1 MVPLGLSPTPSLH
14 GGEGVRTLPTAAT
27 PRDCQWRQ
35 GNGGREGPV
44 GAFCG
49 PHRSRLRAEL
59 HAKLPSTCYQ
69 YLTESKRRERQLPP
83 LRAMAKLRASPH
95 LVLTMVPG
103 SGISIPISDEDV
115 DSTESLSNFL
125 KVTQVVSSTSNPI
138 LALNKGN
145 NNRALYCQGK
155 IQLKRQK

>member
-1 MVPLGLSPTPSLH
+1 MVPLGLSPPHPCMGVKACAPCPLRRRLETANGDKETEEGRGLSEPSVAHTDQGSELSSKPSFPQRAINVSPR
-14 GGEGVRTLPTAAT
+14 VR
-27 PRDCQWRQ
+27 
-35 GNGGREGPV
+35 G
-44 GAFCG
+44 
-49 PHRSRLRAEL
+49 
-59 HAKLPSTCYQ
+59 
-69 YLTESKRRERQLPP
+69 ERQLPP